1 MDKIRIDQLSF
12 WIGFV
17 AALIFG
23 WLFRQARPAFQ
34 LLRQAIGERFGAVR
48 QGLSVSAEQR
58 YREDAL
64 KLFGE
69 EHLTAPLFSLQEIA
83 IPPMLLVPPP
93 PVIPGEVLPPESIT
107 DIAVPYLPDYPE
119 VGGQFQSDRI
129 SIPTAMSKGGNLLL
143 MGKPGS
149 GRTFALTLLA
159 TQAAQRH
166 PDVGEL
172 GNLIPIYVHAGG
184 LNLNKNEKPIDV
196 LYDAFYERVSMILE
210 ASLKDFF
217 SNVFESELAL
227 MLVDGLDE
235 LPKEDQKE
243 VVVLLRNLQK
253 KYPGNRYIV
262 ATSEDDLYSQE
273 ALNLHAYALAGW
285 DEGQKQTYIKQ
296 WGQLWTEHIA
306 SQSWASGLPEIY
318 DPVILNSWLGDDTQL
333 DTPFFMALKT
343 WTVYAGDQR
352 GPGEIDAIE
361 AYLRRM
367 YSGIKNARP
376 ALENLA
382 AQSILNQ
389 TPFLETRKARSYIAE
404 FEELVTGEL
413 DPAVLEEDRSSEGAE
428 ELLDSISGSGGG
440 AEVPSVLDDDELD
453 ALLDELDDLDLDP
466 EPEQDAEP
474 QPETGPAKSEG
485 RPSGRMLLPTL
496 NEAGLLV
503 VHPNG
508 RYGFIHPIFA
518 GYLAGANLSSAESQR
533 TLNQQKNWTGKHLA
547 QLFLPVYKADMFPLI
562 AEAQQQAEKDPIR
575 SRLVKVS
582 SWVKYAPKGSAWR
595 NNFLRSLAA
604 TLQDEN
610 LPLTLRA
617 RLMSSLAF
625 SGEGGIASL
634 FKQMISSETYSVR
647 WLGVLG
653 CALLRNRTVVG
664 QLGDLLYDPSIFVS
678 RAACLAL
685 VTIGTEQA
693 LELVTAA
700 LLQANDQVRRA
711 AAEALAQHPLEGHPV
726 LKDGA
731 SVEDVQVRRAV
742 VFGLARV
749 REEWAEE
756 ILARLQTED
765 SQWVVRNAAI
775 QTVEDMKL
783 AKLSV
788 PEALAPIHEV
798 PWLIAFAGEKGMG
811 LAPGQAGWDL
821 LVDALREGNEE
832 RQLAAM
838 YIYRRT
844 PSEANVA
851 VPVLKEIMS
860 GPEGEIREAAY
871 YTLWH
876 LRAAG
881 VNLETAS

>member
-17 AALIFG
+17 AATLFG
-23 WLFRQARPAFQ
+23 WLFRQARPAFK
-34 LLRQAIGERFGAVR
+34 LLRQAIGERFGAVK

-64 KLFGE
+64 KLFGD

-83 IPPMLLVPPP
+83 IQPRLLVPPP
-93 PVIPGEVLPPESIT
+93 PVVPGEVLPPESIT

-119 VGGQFQSDRI
+119 VGGQFHAETI
-129 SIPTAMSKGGNLLL
+129 SIPVAMSKGGNLLL

-159 TQAAQRH
+159 TQTAQRH
-166 PDVGEL
+166 PEVGEL

-184 LNLNKNEKPIDV
+184 LNLSKNEKPIDV
-196 LYDAFYERVSMILE
+196 LYDAFYERVSMLLE
-210 ASLKDFF
+210 ASLTEFF
-217 SNVFESELAL
+217 TSVFESKLAL

-235 LPKEDQKE
+235 LPKEAQKD

-262 ATSEDDLYSQE
+262 STSEDDLYSQE

-285 DEGQKQTYIKQ
+285 DDSQKQAYIRQ
-296 WGQLWTEHIA
+296 WGQLWTEHIT
-306 SQSWASGLPEIY
+306 SQSWASELPEIY
-318 DPVILNSWLGDDTQL
+318 DPVILNAWLSDDTQYA
-333 DTPFFMALKT
+333 TPFFMALKT
-343 WTVYAGDQR
+343 WAVYAGDQR
-352 GPGEIDAIE
+352 GPGEVDAIE
-361 AYLRRM
+361 AYLKRM

-389 TPFLETRKARSYIAE
+389 TPFLETRKARSYIAD
-404 FEELVTGEL
+404 FEELDTGEL
-413 DPAVLEEDRSSEGAE
+413 DSAVLDVESEGENAE
-428 ELLDSISGSGGG
+428 ELLDSLAGEGGG
-440 AEVPSVLDDDELD
+440 EITPSVLEDDELD
-453 ALLDELDDLDLDP
+453 ALLDELDDLDPAP
-466 EPEQDAEP
+466 EPEPEAEL
-474 QPETGPAKSEG
+474 QAEAGPEKTDG

-496 NEAGLLV
+496 NEVGLLV
-503 VHPNG
+503 AHPNG

-533 TLNQQKNWTGKHLA
+533 SLNQQKNWTGKHLA
-547 QLFLPVYKADMFPLI
+547 QLFLPAYKADMHPLI
-562 AEAQQQAEKDPIR
+562 AEAEQQAEKDPIR

-582 SWVKYAPKGSAWR
+582 SWVKYAPQTSPWR
-595 NNFLRSLAA
+595 NKFLRSLAA
-604 TLQDEN
+604 TLQDET

-625 SGEGGIASL
+625 SGEAGITSL
-634 FKQMISSETYSVR
+634 FKQMLGSESYSVR

-653 CALLRNRTVVG
+653 CALLRNRAVVG
-664 QLGDLLYDPSIFVS
+664 PLGDLLYDPSIFVS

-685 VTIGTEQA
+685 VTIGTDQA
-693 LELVTAA
+693 LELVTSA

-749 REEWAEE
+749 NEDWAKE
-756 ILARLQTED
+756 ILANLQTED

-788 PEALAPIHEV
+788 PEDLPPIHEI
-798 PWLIAFAGEKGMG
+798 PWMIAFAGEKGMG

-821 LVDALREGNEE
+821 LVDALKDGNEE

-838 YIYRRT
+838 YLYRRT

-851 VPVLKEIMS
+851 VPVLKEIMN

-876 LRAAG
+876 LRATG
-881 VNLETAS
+881 VNLDGVS